1 MLQTNAINSGESRY
15 LCKIEYSSF
24 DMSNSLPY
32 VPDIDRLMNTL
43 RKMGGSKPKDW
54 EGDSYASFWIE
65 EGAVVLKNQEYSVS
79 LSFLPMTSN
88 EREEARNAFW
98 KWKSTTGP
106 MEAILQIIGKN
117 GASISELISRLS
129 NTSSEQ
135 DTRVRIAW
143 MERLGVVRVDN
154 GKYIL
159 NDGDIEFD
167 DDTKDGIY
175 PIDLEDTVD
184 IKDDKFSVFEYIR
197 KVKDGKIVMNPD
209 FQRNEVWTLEQKS
222 QLIEST
228 MLEIP
233 IPAFYMKKDAQ
244 GRLVVVDGLQ
254 RTLALRGFLNDDF
267 KLSGL
272 NALDKV
278 NGYNCSEMRKDEKL
292 SNLITRV
299 EDRQLLFYVISKD
312 TPMSIVYDIFNRINT
327 GGTKLER
334 QEIRNCIFIGHSTR
348 LLKELSG
355 EDVYRKAI
363 DGGISPKRMKD
374 REAAL
379 RCIAF
384 TILDYKKTYVRSMD
398 DFLERAMRKI
408 NKASLIE
415 VEDIKK
421 NFLKTMEQTWKVF
434 GMANFRI
441 PSDYTRGR
449 INIAVM
455 ETIYYVF
462 YKKAEQGQTI
472 DKNLMR
478 QTFQTLLKDSK
489 YLDAVRNATG
499 TPSKVMTRFELA
511 RQIFNV

>member
-1 MLQTNAINSGESRY
+1 MKNIIMRN
-15 LCKIEYSSF
+15 C
-24 DMSNSLPY
+24 LPY
-32 VPDIDRLMNTL
+32 VPDIDRLLNTL
-43 RKMGGSKPKDW
+43 RKMGGSRPEDW
-54 EGDSYASFWIE
+54 EEDVYASFWLNVS
-65 EGAVVLKNQEYSVS
+65 AVVLDKQEYSVAPVFTAMAS
-79 LSFLPMTSN
+79 S

-98 KWKSTTGP
+98 KWISTSIPIEDIT
-106 MEAILQIIGKN
+106 EFIGKDGIN
-117 GASISELISRLS
+117 ITDLLARLAA
-129 NTSSEQ
+129 TYPEQ
-135 DTRVRIAW
+135 DTRVRVAW
-143 MERLGVVRVDN
+143 MERLGIVRVEN

-159 NDGDIEFD
+159 NDGEIEFD
-167 DDTKDGIY
+167 DDAKDGIY
-175 PIDLEDTVD
+175 PIDIEDTID

-197 KVKDGKIVMNPD
+197 KVNDGKIVMNPD
-209 FQRNEVWTLEQKS
+209 FQRNEVWTIEQKS
-222 QLIEST
+222 QLVEST

-244 GRLVVVDGLQ
+244 GRLIVVDGLQ
-254 RTLALRGFLNDDF
+254 RTLALRDFLNDSF
-267 KLSGL
+267 RLYGL
-272 NALDKV
+272 NALNKV
-278 NGYNCSEMRKDEKL
+278 NGYTCSEMRKDEKL

-355 EDVYRKAI
+355 EIAFKEAI
-363 DGGISPKRMKD
+363 DGGISAKRMKD

-398 DFLERAMRKI
+398 EFLERAMRKI
-408 NKASLIE
+408 NKLSLVE

-421 NFLKTMEQTWKVF
+421 RFLSIMKQTLHVF

-462 YKKAEQGQTI
+462 YKKAELGQTI
-472 DKNLMR
+472 DNNLMR
-478 QTFQTLLKDSK
+478 QSFQTLLKDSE
-489 YLDAVRNATG
+489 YLDAVRNSTG
-499 TPSKVMTRFELA
+499 SPYKVTTRFELA
-511 RQIFNV
+511 RKIFNVK

>member
-1 MLQTNAINSGESRY
+1 MRN
-15 LCKIEYSSF
+15 C
-24 DMSNSLPY
+24 LPY
-32 VPDIDRLMNTL
+32 VPDIDRLLNTL
-43 RKMGGSKPKDW
+43 RKMGGSRPEDW
-54 EGDSYASFWIE
+54 EEDVYASFWLNVS
-65 EGAVVLKNQEYSVS
+65 AVVLDKQEYSVAPVFTAMAS
-79 LSFLPMTSN
+79 S

-98 KWKSTTGP
+98 KWISTSIPIEDIT
-106 MEAILQIIGKN
+106 EFIGKDGIN
-117 GASISELISRLS
+117 ITDLLARLAA
-129 NTSSEQ
+129 TYPEQ
-135 DTRVRIAW
+135 DTRVRVAW
-143 MERLGVVRVDN
+143 MERLGIVRVEN

-159 NDGDIEFD
+159 NDGEIEFD
-167 DDTKDGIY
+167 DDAKDGIY
-175 PIDLEDTVD
+175 PIDIEDTID

-197 KVKDGKIVMNPD
+197 KVNDGKIVMNPD
-209 FQRNEVWTLEQKS
+209 FQRNEVWTIEQKS
-222 QLIEST
+222 QLVEST

-244 GRLVVVDGLQ
+244 GRLIVVDGLQ
-254 RTLALRGFLNDDF
+254 RTLALRDFLNDSF
-267 KLSGL
+267 RLYGL
-272 NALDKV
+272 NALNKV
-278 NGYNCSEMRKDEKL
+278 NGYTCSEMRKDEKL

-355 EDVYRKAI
+355 EIAFKEAI
-363 DGGISPKRMKD
+363 DGGISAKRMKD

-398 DFLERAMRKI
+398 EFLERAMRKI
-408 NKASLIE
+408 NKLSLVE

-421 NFLKTMEQTWKVF
+421 RFLSIMKQTLHVF

-462 YKKAEQGQTI
+462 YKKAELGQTI
-472 DKNLMR
+472 DNNLMR
-478 QTFQTLLKDSK
+478 QSFQTLLKDSE
-489 YLDAVRNATG
+489 YLDAVRNSTG
-499 TPSKVMTRFELA
+499 SPYKVTTRFELA
-511 RQIFNV
+511 RKIFNVK

>member
-1 MLQTNAINSGESRY
+1 
-15 LCKIEYSSF
+15 
-24 DMSNSLPY
+24 MSNSLPY

-43 RKMGGSKPKDW
+43 RKMGGSRPGDW

-79 LSFLPMTSN
+79 PSFLSTTSN
-88 EREEARNAFW
+88 EKDEARNAFW
-98 KWKSTTGP
+98 KWKGTTGP
-106 MEAILQIIGKN
+106 MEAILQVIGKN
-117 GASISELISRLS
+117 GVSISELISRLS

-135 DTRVRIAW
+135 DTRIRIAW

-175 PIDLEDTVD
+175 PIDIEDTVD

-254 RTLALRGFLNDDF
+254 RTLALRGFLN
-267 KLSGL
+267 
-272 NALDKV
+272 
-278 NGYNCSEMRKDEKL
+278 
-292 SNLITRV
+292 
-299 EDRQLLFYVISKD
+299 RQLLFYVISKD

-355 EDVYRKAI
+355 EVVYRKAI

-384 TILDYKKTYVRSMD
+384 TILDYKKTYARSMD
-398 DFLERAMRKI
+398 DYLERAMRKI

-421 NFLKTMEQTWKVF
+421 SFLKTMEQTWKVF

-462 YKKAEQGQTI
+462 YKKAELGQTI

-511 RQIFNV
+511 RQLFNV

>member
-1 MLQTNAINSGESRY
+1 MQTNRY
-15 LCKIEYSSF
+15 FYRLLKNIIMRNC
-24 DMSNSLPY
+24 LPY
-32 VPDIDRLMNTL
+32 VPDIDRLLNTL
-43 RKMGGSKPKDW
+43 RKMGGSRPEDW
-54 EGDSYASFWIE
+54 EEDVYASFWLNVS
-65 EGAVVLKNQEYSVS
+65 AVVLDKQEYSVAPVFTAMAS
-79 LSFLPMTSN
+79 S

-98 KWKSTTGP
+98 KWISTSIPIEDIT
-106 MEAILQIIGKN
+106 EFIGKDGIN
-117 GASISELISRLS
+117 ITDLLARLAA
-129 NTSSEQ
+129 TYPEQ
-135 DTRVRIAW
+135 DTRVRVAW
-143 MERLGVVRVDN
+143 MERLGIVRVEN

-159 NDGDIEFD
+159 NDGEIEFD
-167 DDTKDGIY
+167 DDVKDGIY
-175 PIDLEDTVD
+175 PIDIEDTID
-184 IKDDKFSVFEYIR
+184 IKDDKFSVFEYVR
-197 KVKDGKIVMNPD
+197 KVNDGKIVMNPD
-209 FQRNEVWTLEQKS
+209 FQRNEVWTIEQKS
-222 QLIEST
+222 QLVEST

-244 GRLVVVDGLQ
+244 GRLIVVDGLQ
-254 RTLALRGFLNDDF
+254 RTLALRDFLNDSF
-267 KLSGL
+267 RLYGL
-272 NALDKV
+272 NALNKV
-278 NGYNCSEMRKDEKL
+278 NGYTCSEMRKDEKL

-355 EDVYRKAI
+355 EIAFKEAI
-363 DGGISPKRMKD
+363 DGGISAKRMKD

-408 NKASLIE
+408 NKLSLVE

-421 NFLKTMEQTWKVF
+421 RFLSIMKQTLHVF

-462 YKKAEQGQTI
+462 YKKAELGQTI
-472 DKNLMR
+472 DNNLMR
-478 QTFQTLLKDSK
+478 QSFQTLLKDSE
-489 YLDAVRNATG
+489 YLDAVRNSTG
-499 TPSKVMTRFELA
+499 SPYKVTTRFELA
-511 RQIFNV
+511 RKIFNVE

>member
-1 MLQTNAINSGESRY
+1 MN
-15 LCKIEYSSF
+15 
-24 DMSNSLPY
+24 NSLPY
-32 VPDIDRLMNTL
+32 VPDIDRLLNTL
-43 RKMGGSKPKDW
+43 RKMGGSKPGDW
-54 EGDSYASFWIE
+54 ERDCYASFWIG
-65 EGAVVLKNQEYSVS
+65 EGAVVLKNQEYSVAP
-79 LSFLPMTSN
+79 SFLPVVTSDG
-88 EREEARNAFW
+88 EEARNAFW
-98 KWKSTTGP
+98 KWQGTMDP
-106 MEAILQIIGKN
+106 MEAILKVVGKN
-117 GASISELISRLS
+117 GASFSELISRLS
-129 NTSSEQ
+129 DTYTEQ
-135 DTRVRIAW
+135 DIRVRLAW
-143 MERLGVVRVDN
+143 MERLGVVRVAN
-154 GKYIL
+154 GTYVL
-159 NDGDIEFD
+159 NDGDIEYD
-167 DDTKDGIY
+167 DDTRDGIY
-175 PIDLEDTVD
+175 PIDIEDSID

-267 KLSGL
+267 RLSGL

-278 NGYNCSEMRKDEKL
+278 NGYTCSEMRKDEKL

-355 EDVYRKAI
+355 EDAFKKAI
-363 DGGISPKRMKD
+363 DDGISPKRMKD

-384 TILDYKKTYVRSMD
+384 TVLDYKKTYVRSMD
-398 DFLERAMRKI
+398 DYLERAMRKI

-421 NFLKTMEQTWKVF
+421 SFLKTMEETWRVF
-434 GMANFRI
+434 GLTNFRI

-462 YKKAEQGQTI
+462 YKKAELGQAI
-472 DKNLMR
+472 DKNLM
-478 QTFQTLLKDSK
+478 QQSFQTLLKDSK
-489 YLDAVRNATG
+489 YLDAVRNSTG
-499 TPSKVMTRFELA
+499 SLSKVMTRFELA
-511 RQIFNV
+511 RQIFKV

>member
-1 MLQTNAINSGESRY
+1 M
-15 LCKIEYSSF
+15 KIRN
-24 DMSNSLPY
+24 MSNSLPY
-32 VPDIDRLMNTL
+32 VPDIDRLLNTL
-43 RKMGGSKPKDW
+43 QKMDGAIPDDW
-54 EGDSYASFWIE
+54 SGDVYATFWLE
-65 EGAVVLKNQEYSVS
+65 EKAVVLRDKKYNIVP
-79 LSFLPMTSN
+79 SFLYMASN
-88 EREEARNAFW
+88 EKNVARNAFW
-98 KWKSTTGP
+98 KWIGKTGP
-106 MEAILQIIGKN
+106 FEAIMMVIGKD
-117 GASISELISRLS
+117 GVVISDLIARLT
-129 NTSSEQ
+129 NTYSEQ
-135 DTRVRIAW
+135 DIRVRLAW
-143 MERLGVVRVDN
+143 MERLGIVRVDK

-159 NDGDIEFD
+159 NDGDVEFD
-167 DDTKDGIY
+167 DDPRDGIY
-175 PIDLEDTVD
+175 PIDIEDTID

-197 KVKDGKIVMNPD
+197 KVNDGKIVMNPD
-209 FQRNEVWTLEQKS
+209 FQRNEVWTIEQKS

-233 IPAFYMKKDAQ
+233 IPAFYMKKDAL

-254 RTLALRGFLNDDF
+254 RTLALQGFLNDSF
-267 KLSGL
+267 RLAGL
-272 NALDKV
+272 NALNKV
-278 NGYNCSEMRKDEKL
+278 NGYTCTEIRNDEKL

-348 LLKELSG
+348 LLKELSA
-355 EDVYRKAI
+355 EESFRSAI
-363 DGGISPKRMKD
+363 DRGISPKRMKD

-384 TILDYKKTYVRSMD
+384 TILDYKKTYGRSMD

-408 NKASLIE
+408 NKLSVIE

-421 NFLKTMEQTWKVF
+421 DFLKIMKQTHRLF
-434 GMANFRI
+434 GMYNFRI

-462 YKKAEQGQTI
+462 YKKAQLGKTI
-472 DKNLMR
+472 DDSLMR
-478 QTFQTLLKDSK
+478 QSFRALLNNDE
-489 YLDAVRNATG
+489 YLDAVRNSTG
-499 TPSKVMTRFELA
+499 SSTKVMTRFELA
-511 RQIFNV
+511 KQIFNV

>member
-1 MLQTNAINSGESRY
+1 
-15 LCKIEYSSF
+15 
-24 DMSNSLPY
+24 MSDSLPY

-43 RKMGGSKPKDW
+43 RKMGGSRPGDW

-79 LSFLPMTSN
+79 PSFLSMTSN
-88 EREEARNAFW
+88 EKDEARNAFW
-98 KWKSTTGP
+98 KWKGTTGP
-106 MEAILQIIGKN
+106 MEAILQVIGKN
-117 GASISELISRLS
+117 GVSISELISRLS

-135 DTRVRIAW
+135 DTRIRIAW
-143 MERLGVVRVDN
+143 MERLGVVHVDN

-175 PIDLEDTVD
+175 PIDIEDTVD

-272 NALDKV
+272 NALDKA
-278 NGYNCSEMRKDEKL
+278 NGYTCSEMRKDEKL

-355 EDVYRKAI
+355 EVVYRKAI

-384 TILDYKKTYVRSMD
+384 TILDYKKTYARSMD
-398 DFLERAMRKI
+398 DYLERAMRKI

-421 NFLKTMEQTWKVF
+421 SFLKTMEQTWKVF

-462 YKKAEQGQTI
+462 YKKAELGQTI

-511 RQIFNV
+511 RQLFNV

>member
-1 MLQTNAINSGESRY
+1 MRN
-15 LCKIEYSSF
+15 C
-24 DMSNSLPY
+24 LPY
-32 VPDIDRLMNTL
+32 VPDIDRLLNTL
-43 RKMGGSKPKDW
+43 RKMGGSRPEEW
-54 EGDSYASFWIE
+54 EEDVYASFWLNVS
-65 EGAVVLKNQEYSVS
+65 AVVLDKQEYSVAPVFTAMAS
-79 LSFLPMTSN
+79 S

-98 KWKSTTGP
+98 KWISTSIPIEDIT
-106 MEAILQIIGKN
+106 EFIGKDGIN
-117 GASISELISRLS
+117 ITDLLARLAA
-129 NTSSEQ
+129 TYPEQ
-135 DTRVRIAW
+135 DTRVRVAW
-143 MERLGVVRVDN
+143 MERLGIVRVEN

-159 NDGDIEFD
+159 NDGEIEFD
-167 DDTKDGIY
+167 DDAKDGIY
-175 PIDLEDTVD
+175 PIDIEDTID
-184 IKDDKFSVFEYIR
+184 IKDDKFSVFEYVR
-197 KVKDGKIVMNPD
+197 KVNDGKIVMNPD
-209 FQRNEVWTLEQKS
+209 FQRNEVWTIQQKS
-222 QLIEST
+222 QLVEST

-244 GRLVVVDGLQ
+244 GRLIVVDGLQ
-254 RTLALRGFLNDDF
+254 RTLALRDFLNDSF
-267 KLSGL
+267 RLYGL
-272 NALDKV
+272 NALNKV
-278 NGYNCSEMRKDEKL
+278 NGYTCSEMRKDEKL

-355 EDVYRKAI
+355 EIAFKEAI
-363 DGGISPKRMKD
+363 DGGISAKRMKD

-384 TILDYKKTYVRSMD
+384 TILDYKKTYARSMD
-398 DFLERAMRKI
+398 EFLERAMRKI
-408 NKASLIE
+408 NKLSLVE

-421 NFLKTMEQTWKVF
+421 RFLSIMKQTLHVF

-462 YKKAEQGQTI
+462 YKKAELGQTI
-472 DKNLMR
+472 DNNLMR
-478 QTFQTLLKDSK
+478 QSFQTLLKDSE
-489 YLDAVRNATG
+489 YLDAVRNSTG
-499 TPSKVMTRFELA
+499 SPYKVTTRFELA
-511 RQIFNV
+511 IKIFNVE

>member
-1 MLQTNAINSGESRY
+1 MRN
-15 LCKIEYSSF
+15 C
-24 DMSNSLPY
+24 LPY
-32 VPDIDRLMNTL
+32 VPDIDRLLNTL
-43 RKMGGSKPKDW
+43 RKMGGSRPEDW
-54 EGDSYASFWIE
+54 EEDVYASFWLNE
-65 EGAVVLKNQEYSVS
+65 SAVVLDKQEYSVAPVFTAMAS
-79 LSFLPMTSN
+79 S

-98 KWKSTTGP
+98 KWISTSIPIEDIT
-106 MEAILQIIGKN
+106 EFIGKDGIN
-117 GASISELISRLS
+117 ITDLLARLAA
-129 NTSSEQ
+129 TYPEQ
-135 DTRVRIAW
+135 DTRVRVAW
-143 MERLGVVRVDN
+143 MERLGIVRVEN

-159 NDGDIEFD
+159 NDGEIEFD
-167 DDTKDGIY
+167 DDAKDGIY
-175 PIDLEDTVD
+175 PIDIEDTID

-197 KVKDGKIVMNPD
+197 KVNDGKIVMNPD
-209 FQRNEVWTLEQKS
+209 FQRNEVWTIEQKS
-222 QLIEST
+222 QLVEST

-244 GRLVVVDGLQ
+244 GRLIVVDGLQ
-254 RTLALRGFLNDDF
+254 RTLALRDFLNDSF
-267 KLSGL
+267 RLYGL
-272 NALDKV
+272 NALNKV
-278 NGYNCSEMRKDEKL
+278 NGYTCSEMRKDEKL
-292 SNLITRV
+292 SNFITRV

-355 EDVYRKAI
+355 EIAFKEAI
-363 DGGISPKRMKD
+363 DGGISAKRMKD

-398 DFLERAMRKI
+398 EFLERAMRKI
-408 NKASLIE
+408 NKLSLVE

-421 NFLKTMEQTWKVF
+421 RFLSIMKQTLHVF

-462 YKKAEQGQTI
+462 YKKAELGQTI
-472 DKNLMR
+472 DNNLMR
-478 QTFQTLLKDSK
+478 QSFQTLLKDSE
-489 YLDAVRNATG
+489 YLDAVRNSTG
-499 TPSKVMTRFELA
+499 SPYKVTTRFELA
-511 RQIFNV
+511 RKIFNVE

>member
-1 MLQTNAINSGESRY
+1 
-15 LCKIEYSSF
+15 
-24 DMSNSLPY
+24 MSNCLPY
-32 VPDIDRLMNTL
+32 VPDIDRLLNTL
-43 RKMGGSKPKDW
+43 RKMGGSRPEDW
-54 EGDSYASFWIE
+54 EEDVYASFWLNVS
-65 EGAVVLKNQEYSVS
+65 AVVLDKQEYSVAPVFTAMAS
-79 LSFLPMTSN
+79 S

-98 KWKSTTGP
+98 KWISTSIPIEDIT
-106 MEAILQIIGKN
+106 EFIGKDGIN
-117 GASISELISRLS
+117 ITDLLARLAA
-129 NTSSEQ
+129 TYPEQ
-135 DTRVRIAW
+135 DTRVRVAW
-143 MERLGVVRVDN
+143 MERLGIVRVEN

-159 NDGDIEFD
+159 NDGEIEFD
-167 DDTKDGIY
+167 DDAKDGIY
-175 PIDLEDTVD
+175 PIDIEDTID

-197 KVKDGKIVMNPD
+197 KVNDGKIVMNPD
-209 FQRNEVWTLEQKS
+209 FQRNEVWTIEQKS
-222 QLIEST
+222 QLVEST

-244 GRLVVVDGLQ
+244 GRLIVVDGLQ
-254 RTLALRGFLNDDF
+254 RTLALRDFLNDSF
-267 KLSGL
+267 RLYGL
-272 NALDKV
+272 NALNKV
-278 NGYNCSEMRKDEKL
+278 NGYTCSEMRKDEKL

-355 EDVYRKAI
+355 EIAFKEAI
-363 DGGISPKRMKD
+363 DGGISAKRMKD

-384 TILDYKKTYVRSMD
+384 TILDYKKTYARSMD
-398 DFLERAMRKI
+398 EFLERAMRKI
-408 NKASLIE
+408 NKLSLVE

-421 NFLKTMEQTWKVF
+421 RFLSIMKQTLHVF

-462 YKKAEQGQTI
+462 YKKAELGQTI
-472 DKNLMR
+472 DNNLMR
-478 QTFQTLLKDSK
+478 QSFQTLLKDSE
-489 YLDAVRNATG
+489 YLDAVRNSTG
-499 TPSKVMTRFELA
+499 SPYKVTTRFELA
-511 RQIFNV
+511 RKIFNVE

>member
-1 MLQTNAINSGESRY
+1 MRIVNFAIDIKKYSLMMN
-15 LCKIEYSSF
+15 KI
-24 DMSNSLPY
+24 PY
-32 VPDIDRLMNTL
+32 VPDVDRLLNTL
-43 RKMGGSKPKDW
+43 RKIGGSRPEDW
-54 EGDSYASFWIE
+54 EGDDYATFWLE
-65 EGAVVLKNQEYSVS
+65 KSAVILYEQEYSVAP
-79 LSFLPMTSN
+79 SFITIASN
-88 EREEARNAFW
+88 EKEEARNAFW
-98 KWKSTTGP
+98 KWISSSKAIEDITG
-106 MEAILQIIGKN
+106 AIGKD
-117 GASISELISRLS
+117 GISITDLLARLAAAYP
-129 NTSSEQ
+129 EQ
-135 DTRVRIAW
+135 DTRVHVAW
-143 MERLGVVRVDN
+143 MERLGIVRVEN

-159 NDGDIEFD
+159 NDGEIEFD
-167 DDTKDGIY
+167 DDAKYGIY
-175 PIDLEDTVD
+175 PIDIEDTID
-184 IKDDKFSVFEYIR
+184 IKDDKFSAFEYIR
-197 KVKDGKIVMNPD
+197 KVNDGKIVMNPD
-209 FQRNEVWTLEQKS
+209 FQRNEVWTIEQKS
-222 QLIEST
+222 QLVEST

-244 GRLVVVDGLQ
+244 GRLIVVDGLQ
-254 RTLALRGFLNDDF
+254 RTLALRDFLNDSF
-267 KLSGL
+267 RLYGL
-272 NALDKV
+272 NALNKV
-278 NGYNCSEMRKDEKL
+278 NGYTCSEMRKDEKL

-355 EDVYRKAI
+355 EIAFKEAI
-363 DGGISPKRMKD
+363 DGGISAKRMKD

-398 DFLERAMRKI
+398 EFLERAMRKL
-408 NKASLIE
+408 NKLSLVE

-421 NFLKTMEQTWKVF
+421 RFLSIMKQTLHVF

-462 YKKAEQGQTI
+462 YKKAELGQTI
-472 DKNLMR
+472 DNNLMR
-478 QTFQTLLKDSK
+478 QSFQTLLKDSE
-489 YLDAVRNATG
+489 YLDAVRNSTG
-499 TPSKVMTRFELA
+499 SPYKVTTRFELA
-511 RQIFNV
+511 RKIFNVE

>member
-1 MLQTNAINSGESRY
+1 MN
-15 LCKIEYSSF
+15 
-24 DMSNSLPY
+24 NSLPY
-32 VPDIDRLMNTL
+32 VPDIDRLLNTL
-43 RKMGGSKPKDW
+43 RKMGGSKPGDW
-54 EGDSYASFWIE
+54 ERDCYASFWIG
-65 EGAVVLKNQEYSVS
+65 EGAVVLKNQEYSVAP
-79 LSFLPMTSN
+79 SFLPVVTN
-88 EREEARNAFW
+88 DEEEARNAFW
-98 KWKSTTGP
+98 KWQGTMGP
-106 MEAILQIIGKN
+106 MEAILKVVGKN
-117 GASISELISRLS
+117 GASFSELISRLS
-129 NTSSEQ
+129 DTYTEQ
-135 DTRVRIAW
+135 DIRVRLAW
-143 MERLGVVRVDN
+143 MERLGVVRVAN
-154 GKYIL
+154 GTYVL
-159 NDGDIEFD
+159 NDGDIEYD
-167 DDTKDGIY
+167 DDTRDGIY
-175 PIDLEDTVD
+175 PIDIEDSID

-254 RTLALRGFLNDDF
+254 RTLALKGFLNDDF
-267 KLSGL
+267 RLSGL

-278 NGYNCSEMRKDEKL
+278 NGYTCSEMRKDEKL

-355 EDVYRKAI
+355 EDAFKKAI
-363 DGGISPKRMKD
+363 DDGISPNRMKD

-384 TILDYKKTYVRSMD
+384 TVLDYKKTYVRSMD
-398 DFLERAMRKI
+398 DYLERAMRII

-421 NFLKTMEQTWKVF
+421 SFLKTMEETWRVF
-434 GMANFRI
+434 GLTNFRI

-462 YKKAEQGQTI
+462 YKKAELGQAI
-472 DKNLMR
+472 DKNLM
-478 QTFQTLLKDSK
+478 QQSFQTLLKDSK
-489 YLDAVRNATG
+489 YLDAVRNSTG
-499 TPSKVMTRFELA
+499 SLSKVMTRFELA
-511 RQIFNV
+511 RQIFKV

>member
-1 MLQTNAINSGESRY
+1 MRN
-15 LCKIEYSSF
+15 C
-24 DMSNSLPY
+24 LPY
-32 VPDIDRLMNTL
+32 VPDVDRLLNTL
-43 RKMGGSKPKDW
+43 RKMGGSRLEDW
-54 EGDSYASFWIE
+54 EEDVYASFWLNVS
-65 EGAVVLKNQEYSVS
+65 AVVLDKQEYSVAPA
-79 LSFLPMTSN
+79 FTAMASN

-98 KWKSTTGP
+98 KWISTSIPIEDIT
-106 MEAILQIIGKN
+106 EFIGKDGIN
-117 GASISELISRLS
+117 ITDLLARLAA
-129 NTSSEQ
+129 TYPEQ
-135 DTRVRIAW
+135 DTRVRVAW
-143 MERLGVVRVDN
+143 MERLGIVRVEN

-159 NDGDIEFD
+159 NDGEIEFD
-167 DDTKDGIY
+167 DDAKEGIY
-175 PIDLEDTVD
+175 PIDIEDTID

-197 KVKDGKIVMNPD
+197 KVNDGKIVMNPD
-209 FQRNEVWTLEQKS
+209 FQRNEVWTIEQKS
-222 QLIEST
+222 QLVEST

-244 GRLVVVDGLQ
+244 GRLIVVDGLQ
-254 RTLALRGFLNDDF
+254 RTLALRDFLNDSF
-267 KLSGL
+267 RLYGL
-272 NALDKV
+272 NALNKV
-278 NGYNCSEMRKDEKL
+278 NGYTCSEMRKDEKL

-355 EDVYRKAI
+355 EIAFKEAI
-363 DGGISPKRMKD
+363 DGGISAKRMKD

-398 DFLERAMRKI
+398 EFLERAMRKI
-408 NKASLIE
+408 NKLSLVE

-421 NFLKTMEQTWKVF
+421 RFLSIMKQTLNVF

-462 YKKAEQGQTI
+462 YKKAELGQTI
-472 DKNLMR
+472 DNNLMR
-478 QTFQTLLKDSK
+478 QSFQTLLKDSE
-489 YLDAVRNATG
+489 YLDAVRNSTG
-499 TPSKVMTRFELA
+499 SPYKVTTRFELA
-511 RQIFNV
+511 RKIFNVE

>member
-1 MLQTNAINSGESRY
+1 MRN
-15 LCKIEYSSF
+15 C
-24 DMSNSLPY
+24 LPY
-32 VPDIDRLMNTL
+32 VPDIDRLLNTL
-43 RKMGGSKPKDW
+43 RKMGGSRPEDW
-54 EGDSYASFWIE
+54 EEDVYASFWLNVS
-65 EGAVVLKNQEYSVS
+65 AVVLDKQEYSVAPVFTAMAS
-79 LSFLPMTSN
+79 S

-98 KWKSTTGP
+98 KWISTSIPIEDIT
-106 MEAILQIIGKN
+106 EFIGKDGIN
-117 GASISELISRLS
+117 ITDLLARLAA
-129 NTSSEQ
+129 TYPEQ
-135 DTRVRIAW
+135 DTRVRVAW
-143 MERLGVVRVDN
+143 MERLGIVRVEN

-159 NDGDIEFD
+159 NDGEIEFD
-167 DDTKDGIY
+167 DDAKDGIY
-175 PIDLEDTVD
+175 PIDIEDTID

-197 KVKDGKIVMNPD
+197 KVNDGKIVMNPD
-209 FQRNEVWTLEQKS
+209 FQRNEVWTIEQKS
-222 QLIEST
+222 QLVEST

-244 GRLVVVDGLQ
+244 GRLIVVDGLQ
-254 RTLALRGFLNDDF
+254 RTLALRDFLNDSF
-267 KLSGL
+267 RLYGL
-272 NALDKV
+272 NALNKV
-278 NGYNCSEMRKDEKL
+278 NGYTCSEMRKDEKL

-355 EDVYRKAI
+355 EIAFKEAI
-363 DGGISPKRMKD
+363 DGGISAKRMKD

-398 DFLERAMRKI
+398 EFLERAMRKI
-408 NKASLIE
+408 NKLSLVE

-421 NFLKTMEQTWKVF
+421 RFLSIMKQTLHVF

-462 YKKAEQGQTI
+462 YKKAELGQTI
-472 DKNLMR
+472 DNNLMR
-478 QTFQTLLKDSK
+478 QSFQTLLKDSE
-489 YLDAVRNATG
+489 YLDAVRNSTG
-499 TPSKVMTRFELA
+499 SPYKVTTRFELA
-511 RQIFNV
+511 RKI